1 MGGGWTG
8 RVKLRTAFGPP
19 EELEKFRAQVL
30 TKRSHMQAT
39 PADCPRKSE
48 PFLLAFA
55 STPQTV
61 PLPTP
66 LTLVNA
72 GPPFALHDPPMA
84 AHPISHRDVT
94 AVFGELTDRTVLA
107 LIGAGATRAQLE
119 EVKMWLDREDDV
131 MGNLARPLTAELR
144 RLYDILMADEA
155 LLPDDDRRD

>member
-1 MGGGWTG
+1 MSPKESDSTEFSILGSQSFFA
-8 RVKLRTAFGPP
+8 L
-19 EELEKFRAQVL
+19 
-30 TKRSHMQAT
+30 SH
-39 PADCPRKSE
+39 
-48 PFLLAFA
+48 
-55 STPQTV
+55 
-61 PLPTP
+61 P
-66 LTLVNA
+66 LTPVNA
-72 GPPFALHDPPMA
+72 GPAPALHHGPMT

-155 LLPDDDRRD
+155 LLPDNDRRG

>member
-1 MGGGWTG
+1 MT
-8 RVKLRTAFGPP
+8 
-19 EELEKFRAQVL
+19 
-30 TKRSHMQAT
+30 
-39 PADCPRKSE
+39 
-48 PFLLAFA
+48 
-55 STPQTV
+55 
-61 PLPTP
+61 
-66 LTLVNA
+66 
-72 GPPFALHDPPMA
+72 

-155 LLPDDDRRD
+155 LLPDDDRRG